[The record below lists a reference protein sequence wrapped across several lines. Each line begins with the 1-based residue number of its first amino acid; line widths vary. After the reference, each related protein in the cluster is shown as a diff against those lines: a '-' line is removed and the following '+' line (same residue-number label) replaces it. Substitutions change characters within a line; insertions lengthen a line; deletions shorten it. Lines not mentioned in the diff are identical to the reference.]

1 MMLEE
6 TKKILDDIGN
16 TTDEITS
23 KEQTIYELQI
33 EINSERLK
41 LGDSLAELKGSPWL
55 VGLLGEGWDIEDE
68 DLLEYLEDIR
78 GKFWGLE
85 G

>member
-1 MMLEE
+1 MLEE
-6 TKKILDDIGN
+6 TKKILDDISN

-41 LGDSLAELKGSPWL
+41 LGDSLAALKESPWL